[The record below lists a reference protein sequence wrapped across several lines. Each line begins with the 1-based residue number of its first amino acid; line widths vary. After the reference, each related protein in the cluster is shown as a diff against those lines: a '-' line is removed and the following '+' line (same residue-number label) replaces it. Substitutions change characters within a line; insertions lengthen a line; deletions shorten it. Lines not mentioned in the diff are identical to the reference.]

1 MKRQLVK
8 SVTPRD
14 YNNALLNLQALCDK
28 DLNIEYN
35 YAGLYSN
42 MYTLAYYYNELARL
56 LGAELS
62 LRFSYTITHSS
73 PVRICLTKDMSNLK
87 DINAPLRIS
96 TMELEGFVSL
106 LYGTYTEL
114 FNEYSEAMSDSNDE
128 LSGSTEVYN
137 EMVTEYNDL
146 LQQAVNAEN
155 VTQQDLADAIKSADE
170 ATREEA
176 QATNTEASTPPEGTI
191 GSGIVNTGA
200 SDEQDRG
207 RQAAE
212 DYARDRAAEAHT
224 NELQQALDKANEEFD
239 RAADT
244 YSQALQD
251 LQDAKDD
258 LAAAEKAADVAG
270 AVLQGATVAT
280 GMEMAGTLPSNPGE
294 FQTVKTGYITTTVTK
309 NDDGGYTMTVTRPG
323 EAPVSRDYPDGA
335 FTPTGADASTSQATL
350 DALQESRDASVAKAA
365 AADVLEEAK
374 SYVNEV
380 RDEYNSKAQ
389 EVVNAE
395 QAVNE
400 DSIPSATPDELDSW
414 DNSGGSTEG
423 VAETSED
430 VVNDFDFNEDTE
442 DDNE

>member
-114 FNEYSEAMSDSNDE
+114 FNEYSEAMSDANDE

-137 EMVTEYNDL
+137 EMVAEYNDL
-146 LQQAVNAEN
+146 VQQAVNAEN

-191 GSGIVNTGA
+191 GSGIVNTGT

-224 NELQQALDKANEEFD
+224 NELQQALDKANEEM
-239 RAADT
+239 
-244 YSQALQD
+244 
-251 LQDAKDD
+251 
-258 LAAAEKAADVAG
+258 EKAADLYNQALADQQAAKDAYNQ
-270 AVLQGATVAT
+270 AVDHQTAAQSAVQGATAAT
-280 GMEMAGTLPSNPGE
+280 TMASNGTLPSNPGE
-294 FQTVKTGYITTTVTK
+294 SQTVTTSSGTTTVTM
-309 NDDGGYTMTVTRPG
+309 NDDGTYTVTH
-323 EAPVSRDYPDGA
+323 VNSDGTGSTTRTYDDANA
-335 FTPTGADASTSQATL
+335 FDKSGSSQSPAQQATT
-350 DALQESRDASVAKAA
+350 QEYTQATQDKYAAQEDYNQSKAA
-365 AADVLEEAK
+365 VEEA
-374 SYVNEV
+374 
-380 RDEYNSKAQ
+380 Q
-389 EVVNAE
+389 EDYATKFQEAVNA
-395 QAVNE
+395 QSDLTA

-430 VVNDFDFNEDTE
+430 IINDFDFGEDTE